1 MMRTM
6 ELRRHAA
13 FIGFLLA
20 AVLCTG
26 AAAQVLSPVSPAAPS
41 PVAAGVPAEQG
52 ALSAN
57 LYVQT
62 SAEYRACCMGI
73 YAGASLRLEE
83 ILEDADPAPLRPAV
97 VMDIDETVLDNST
110 FQTFLYVNG
119 LDYSDELWARFEQEG
134 VGEVGLV
141 PGAKQFIDRAEALGV
156 SVIYLSNRNE
166 RNLEWTAK
174 ALEGA
179 GLGSEGLR
187 ERLYLRPDGAPSDKS
202 PRRDAAGARYNVL
215 MYFGD
220 NLRDFSEIFAAPK
233 LPADATTGDRLDA
246 IAARAG
252 AVDDASCHWGLD
264 WFVLPNPTYGEW
276 EKLEGPQPAGILR
289 QSGMRP

>member
-1 MMRTM
+1 MQEWKRS
-6 ELRRHAA
+6 
-13 FIGFLLA
+13 ILLSA
-20 AVLCTG
+20 LVGLMVALV
-26 AAAQVLSPVSPAAPS
+26 AAAAGAQMGSPAAEAL
-41 PVAAGVPAEQG
+41 AAPEAPAAPERG

-62 SAEYRACCMGI
+62 SAEYRACCLGI
-73 YAGASLRLEE
+73 YMAAGLRMEE

-166 RNLEWTAK
+166 RNLEWTAR
-174 ALEGA
+174 ALEEA
-179 GLGSEGLR
+179 GLGSPGLR
-187 ERLYLRPDGAPSDKS
+187 ERLYLRPDGASSDKS
-202 PRRDAAGARYNVL
+202 PRRDAVAARYNVL

-220 NLRDFSEIFAAPK
+220 NLRDFSEVFAAPK
-233 LPADATTGDRLDA
+233 LLPDATTGDRLDA

-264 WFVLPNPTYGEW
+264 WFVLPNPMYGEW
-276 EKLEGPQPAGILR
+276 EKLEGRPPSGVLR
-289 QSGMRP
+289 RSEMEP